1 MWQEYSFT
9 DFLLLLKWT
18 SIYWK
23 NIWQD
28 SALNQLNSNAGNTKY
43 IFLCVWKS
51 SNKKKI
57 KGHDSSLS
65 QSKKTRKCYI
75 HIIVGLIYKEQTLNE
90 VFWFNILWAA
100 HLGPPGMGRTKSED
114 AVRSSLLY
122 CLYPDAILC
131 LLHFSGL
138 ELTCSEQK
146 RPAREYTTIQRG
158 PR

>member
-1 MWQEYSFT
+1 MLEI
-9 DFLLLLKWT
+9 L
-18 SIYWK
+18 
-23 NIWQD
+23 NIF
-28 SALNQLNSNAGNTKY
+28 SYVFGNPQ
-43 IFLCVWKS
+43 I
-51 SNKKKI
+51 KKI

-100 HLGPPGMGRTKSED
+100 HLGPPGMGRTKLED

-122 CLYPDAILC
+122 CLYPDTILC

-146 RPAREYTTIQRG
+146 RPGREAHHDTKRPSAVPRATGNRQTCTENKLLQQLSASRG
-158 PR
+158 APYW